1 MAGSI
6 IGLKGPMEQ
15 EKKATS
21 KTGKQQTKVTT
32 TKKPKACMHKC
43 INANTKNEAKTPQKK
58 ENKHGKTRNARQ
70 ALTQAKANVR
80 QRQESKQS
88 EKTAKQHS
96 KKPRAKNS
104 NKNKTTIC
112 VHKSAKKAQT
122 TQGKRHTPDFIAIN
136 PKTPAHQTASAQKGD
151 TGPCGFI

>member
-1 MAGSI
+1 MQT
-6 IGLKGPMEQ
+6 LKTRQ
-15 EKKATS
+15 
-21 KTGKQQTKVTT
+21 
-32 TKKPKACMHKC
+32 KPRK
-43 INANTKNEAKTPQKK
+43 KK

-122 TQGKRHTPDFIAIN
+122 TQGKRQTPDFIAIN
-136 PKTPAHQTASAQKGD
+136 PKTPAHQTASAQNGATEAKQLTKANLGNSK
-151 TGPCGFI
+151 TLANKKKKNPKNFRFQFKKKN